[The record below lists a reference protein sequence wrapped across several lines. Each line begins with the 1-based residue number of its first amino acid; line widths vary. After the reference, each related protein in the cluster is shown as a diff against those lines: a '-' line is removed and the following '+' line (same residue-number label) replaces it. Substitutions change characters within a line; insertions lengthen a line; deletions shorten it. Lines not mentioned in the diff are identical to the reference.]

1 MPHVP
6 AEERR
11 EQLIDATIRVM
22 AEHGLEAATSRRI
35 ADAAGAPLAS
45 IHYTFGSLEALMG
58 AAYARALDQMLNR
71 IDAAVV
77 LDRGYAVA
85 FASLADAVADVL
97 VDPAAVI
104 LFLELNPSHHE
115 QLTDVGRRYYDVGPD
130 LVRSVAAA
138 SALALPADAEQLGRL
153 VVAAVDGVATRF
165 AVFQDGQA
173 TRADLHRLLGL
184 LVPTVG

>member
-11 EQLIDATIRVM
+11 EQLIDATIRVI
-22 AEHGLEAATSRRI
+22 AEHGREAATSRRI

-45 IHYTFGSLEALMG
+45 IHYTFGSLESLIG
-58 AAYARALDQMLNR
+58 AAYARALDQMLTR
-71 IDAAVV
+71 IDTAVV
-77 LDRGYAVA
+77 RDRGYAAA

-97 VDPAAVI
+97 VDPTAVI

-115 QLTDVGRRYYDVGPD
+115 QLADVGERYYEIGPAII
-130 LVRSVAAA
+130 RSVAEA
-138 SALALPADAEQLGRL
+138 SGVAVPADADQLGRL

-165 AVFQDGQA
+165 AVFPDVA
-173 TRADLHRLLGL
+173 AMRADLHRLLGL
-184 LVPTVG
+184 LVPRVG